1 MEDKVSGT
9 ITPRYIFI
17 YVYMEG
23 MSGMRG
29 VRERVEE
36 VKVKL
41 KGTSRPSDK
50 NPYSRIYIES
60 SLFYLNFLCDFLQ
73 GFSTGIFYKDFLR
86 QPSLLRTSTW
96 FPYQDFLLQS
106 LRVKQV
112 LTK

>member
-60 SLFYLNFLCDFLQ
+60 IESSLFYLNFLR
-73 GFSTGIFYKDFLR
+73 GFSTPIFCVDFLR
-86 QPSLLRTSTW
+86 GYFVLQPSPP